1 MEKLMTQDE
10 FTSYLKRKAK
20 ALEMD
25 YVEMLERRAYLRYQ
39 AMYAVKDTKL
49 LTEGE

>member
-1 MEKLMTQDE
+1 MEKLMTLDE
-10 FTSYLKRKAK
+10 YTDYLKRAAK

-25 YVEMLERRAYLRYQ
+25 YVEMLERKSYLKYQ
-39 AMYAVKDTKL
+39 AKQIKYNKL

>member
-10 FTSYLKRKAK
+10 YTSYLKRKAK

-25 YVEMLERRAYLRYQ
+25 YVEMLERRAYLKYQ
-39 AMYAVKDTKL
+39 AKQIKYNKL

>member
-1 MEKLMTQDE
+1 MDKIMTQSE

-25 YVEMLERRAYLRYQ
+25 YIESLERRAYLRYQ
-39 AMYAVKDTKL
+39 VRMLEHNKKL

>member
-25 YVEMLERRAYLRYQ
+25 YVEMLERRAYIRYQ
-39 AMYAVKDTKL
+39 AGML
-49 LTEGE
+49 RGCNLNNGLEE

>member
-25 YVEMLERRAYLRYQ
+25 YVEMLERREYLRYQ
-39 AMYAVKDTKL
+39 AMRLEK
-49 LTEGE
+49 ENRNGEE

>member
-1 MEKLMTQDE
+1 MEKIMTQDE
-10 FTSYLKRKAK
+10 FISYLKRKAK

-25 YVEMLERRAYLRYQ
+25 YIESLERRAYLRYQ
-39 AMYAVKDTKL
+39 VRMIERSKKF

>member
-10 FTSYLKRKAK
+10 YTDYLKRKAK

-25 YVEMLERRAYLRYQ
+25 YVEMLERRAYLKYQ
-39 AMYAVKDTKL
+39 AKRLEK
-49 LTEGE
+49 ERRNGEE